1 MRLGLDR
8 QTDKQID
15 WLILLKLLQYTQF
28 ETVVS
33 QET

>member
-15 WLILLKLLQYTQF
+15 WLILLKLFQYTQY